1 MPPAVRIRCPILGIW
16 IAMIVT
22 GSVAVFWYTARR
34 IRRPI
39 GQREDSA
46 GRVGTDAS
54 LPLVPD
60 AGPAEMRATTPAFN
74 QVLSRLA
81 RT

>member
-1 MPPAVRIRCPILGIW
+1 
-16 IAMIVT
+16 MIVT